1 MKRKIYNDLLR
12 WKNEAQGRCALL
24 IEGARRIGKSYI
36 VEEFAK
42 NEYDAYLL
50 VDFSKAP
57 KLVSEWFDA
66 YLEDI
71 DTLLGNLQLRYNKK
85 LIPRKSLV
93 VFDEIQNC
101 PWAREAIKFLVA
113 DGRFD
118 YIEMGSL
125 VSIKKNVK
133 DIQIP
138 SEEDSIEMFPM
149 DFEEFLWAM
158 GEELLMPYIRQQFEL
173 RKPMGDFH
181 RRAMDLF
188 RQYMIV
194 GGMPQ
199 AVQAF
204 VDTRDFGAVDAVKR
218 RILVLYRNDIQKYA
232 DRVENRVTAIFDE
245 IPSQLQR
252 HEKRFRL
259 SSLREDARM
268 RNYADA
274 FFWLDDAKIIN
285 CCYNTTEPSVGL
297 RLNEART
304 SVKCYMGDTGL
315 LISHAFDS
323 KNIAVQQLYQKLM
336 FGKLEINQ
344 GMLVENVVAQMLRAS
359 GHKLF
364 FFGNTNVKDS
374 DSRME
379 IDFLI
384 TKPCVTSRHNIIPI
398 EVKSGANYTIASLRK
413 CVAKYHEQIVQ
424 PTVLHSGDLQEV
436 DGILY
441 LPIYMTIML

>member
-1 MKRKIYNDLLR
+1 MKRKIYNDLLK

-42 NEYDAYLL
+42 NEYESYLL

-101 PWAREAIKFLVA
+101 PRAREAIKFLVA

-118 YIEMGSL
+118 YIETGSL

-218 RILVLYRNDIQKYA
+218 RILGLYRNDIQKYA

>member
-1 MKRKIYNDLLR
+1 M
-12 WKNEAQGRCALL
+12 
-24 IEGARRIGKSYI
+24 
-36 VEEFAK
+36 
-42 NEYDAYLL
+42 
-50 VDFSKAP
+50 
-57 KLVSEWFDA
+57 
-66 YLEDI
+66 
-71 DTLLGNLQLRYNKK
+71 
-85 LIPRKSLV
+85 
-93 VFDEIQNC
+93 
-101 PWAREAIKFLVA
+101 
-113 DGRFD
+113 
-118 YIEMGSL
+118 
-125 VSIKKNVK
+125 
-133 DIQIP
+133 
-138 SEEDSIEMFPM
+138 
-149 DFEEFLWAM
+149 
-158 GEELLMPYIRQQFEL
+158 
-173 RKPMGDFH
+173 
-181 RRAMDLF
+181 
-188 RQYMIV
+188 
-194 GGMPQ
+194 
-199 AVQAF
+199 
-204 VDTRDFGAVDAVKR
+204 
-218 RILVLYRNDIQKYA
+218 
-232 DRVENRVTAIFDE
+232 ENRVTAIFDE

-436 DGILY
+436 DGILLY
-441 LPIYMTIML
+441 LHVYLVQTRLLRSQKK

>member
-1 MKRKIYNDLLR
+1 MKRKIYNDLLK

-42 NEYDAYLL
+42 NEYESYLL

-101 PWAREAIKFLVA
+101 PRAREAIKFLVA

-118 YIEMGSL
+118 YIETGSL

-218 RILVLYRNDIQKYA
+218 RILGLYRNDIQKYA
-232 DRVENRVTAIFDE
+232 DRVENRVSAIFDE